1 MNANAD
7 IDVVRPS
14 GLSALPPEFDSA
26 VAWAAWLYYVDQLNQ
41 SDVAKVMNVSRAS
54 VVHYLQEARE
64 SGLVAVQVDHDAFAR
79 TLTSRRL
86 MEKYGLRGAAVIP
99 DLDPNDLDVTLTSE
113 SG

>member
-7 IDVVRPS
+7 IDVVRTS

-54 VVHYLQEARE
+54 VVNYLQEARE

-99 DLDPNDLDVTLTSE
+99 DLDPN
-113 SG
+113 